1 MSETSRVYC
10 PKEEPSDT
18 ADSLKLLDYN
28 PSNPHRK
35 HHSMK
40 QFSSWERLN
49 ITKLA
54 ASRTRTSGEIASL
67 YNIKVQVVYDLM
79 KDAKKKKTY
88 FVKKKEVELRR
99 EKQHAAVV

>member
-1 MSETSRVYC
+1 MHI
-10 PKEEPSDT
+10 
-18 ADSLKLLDYN
+18 A
-28 PSNPHRK
+28 
-35 HHSMK
+35 
-40 QFSSWERLN
+40 
-49 ITKLA
+49 KLA

-79 KDAKKKKTY
+79 KDAKKKAY